1 MAGVMGVGD
10 EVEPTTDAFGETN
23 NVRTTGAMT
32 RRVIA
37 GVFLGV
43 VMTLSLAGIASA
55 QGSGSGSGAT
65 TTSVTT
71 TTVAT
76 TVKPASKV
84 ASTARTGI
92 NTGFLLLVGG
102 GLTVIVLG
110 ARRLARTSALS

>member
-1 MAGVMGVGD
+1 
-10 EVEPTTDAFGETN
+10 
-23 NVRTTGAMT
+23 MT

-55 QGSGSGSGAT
+55 QGSGSGSGAGAA
-65 TTSVTT
+65 TT
-71 TTVAT
+71 TTTTAVVARP
-76 TVKPASKV
+76 TVPATR
-84 ASTARTGI
+84 ATTARTGL

-110 ARRLARTSALS
+110 ARRLARSSALS

>member
-1 MAGVMGVGD
+1 
-10 EVEPTTDAFGETN
+10 
-23 NVRTTGAMT
+23 MT

-55 QGSGSGSGAT
+55 QGSGSGSG
-65 TTSVTT
+65 VTT
-71 TTVAT
+71 TAPTPTTAAVAT
-76 TVKPASKV
+76 TIKKTAA
-84 ASTARTGI
+84 ASTARTGL

>member
-1 MAGVMGVGD
+1 
-10 EVEPTTDAFGETN
+10 
-23 NVRTTGAMT
+23 MT

-65 TTSVTT
+65 TTTAAGGTT
-71 TTVAT
+71 TTVAAST
-76 TVKPASKV
+76 TLRSTAGSLT
-84 ASTARTGI
+84 TARTGL

-110 ARRLARTSALS
+110 ARRLARTSAIS

>member
-1 MAGVMGVGD
+1 
-10 EVEPTTDAFGETN
+10 
-23 NVRTTGAMT
+23 MT

-65 TTSVTT
+65 TTTAAGGGGATT
-71 TTVAT
+71 AT
-76 TVKPASKV
+76 TVKPGSKI
-84 ASTARTGI
+84 ASTARTGV

-102 GLTVIVLG
+102 GLTVIVLS